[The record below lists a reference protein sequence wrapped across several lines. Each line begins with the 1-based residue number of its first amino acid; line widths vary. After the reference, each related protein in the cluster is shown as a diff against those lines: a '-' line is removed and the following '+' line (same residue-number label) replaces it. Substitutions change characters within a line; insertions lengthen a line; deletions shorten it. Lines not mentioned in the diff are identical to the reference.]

1 MPAPDDQS
9 QRESLLTR
17 RAMIARAG
25 GALAAASVPAL
36 LMDGCG
42 SSSSGNSATSQA
54 ATGQTAI
61 GFFGF
66 PGDDFSNSKTL
77 KADLAARH
85 MHIQTQAYPAAPV
98 PSIIQLTKSGRASGI
113 DIIDAYTEMV
123 APLDAAGGIGTYLQ
137 PIDTSKIPNL
147 AHLIPE
153 LAGPNHPWWIG
164 GKAYTVPVSV
174 SPNSPVWAS
183 KRVKTPIQKWADLLE
198 PEFKGRLGFIS
209 FPEINYALAV
219 RLLNLNPGS
228 PLAFMPKAGLSDA
241 IGLMKKV
248 KANARIVSPN
258 NADSIN
264 ALDAGDIDVIW
275 GGYPGIAVLAN
286 QAKPQ
291 TQATYNIFPQDGN
304 ILTIQGWGVAA
315 KAPHISAAYAA
326 INAALSP
333 TVQAEY
339 NNFIVQGPS
348 VTGVT
353 GLDPA
358 LKRIYSA
365 KMIGVMLRQFQSV
378 VNPPA
383 SSTKYVTDDEWTSA
397 LASVT
402 G

>member
-1 MPAPDDQS
+1 MTS
-9 QRESLLTR
+9 SH
-17 RAMIARAG
+17 
-25 GALAAASVPAL
+25 AAS
-36 LMDGCG
+36 
-42 SSSSGNSATSQA
+42 
-54 ATGQTAI
+54 GQSAI

-77 KADLAARH
+77 KADLAAH
-85 MHIQTQAYPAAPV
+85 HLHIQTQAYPAAPV
-98 PSIIQLTKSGRASGI
+98 PSIIQLTKSGRAADI

-123 APLDAAGGIGTYLQ
+123 APLDASGGVGSYLQ
-137 PIDTSKIPNL
+137 PIDPSKIPNL

-153 LAGPNHPWWIG
+153 LAGRNHPWWIG

-174 SPNSPVWAS
+174 SPNSPVWA
-183 KRVKTPIQKWADLLE
+183 KNRVKQPIRKWSDLLA
-198 PEFKGRLGFIS
+198 PEFKDRLGFIS

-228 PLAFMPKAGLSDA
+228 PLAYMPKAGLPDA
-241 IGLMKKV
+241 VDLMKKV
-248 KANARIVSPN
+248 RANARIVSPN

-264 ALDAGDIDVIW
+264 ALNAGDIDVIW

-286 QAKPQ
+286 AAKAQ
-291 TQATYNIFPQDGN
+291 TQATYEIFPQDGN
-304 ILTIQGWGVAA
+304 VLTIQGWGVAA
-315 KAPHISAAYAA
+315 KAPNVDAAYEA

-339 NNFIVQGPS
+339 NNFIVQGPA

-353 GLDPA
+353 GLSPA
-358 LKRIYSA
+358 LNRIYSPKLVGA
-365 KMIGVMLRQFQSV
+365 MLKQFQSV

-383 SSTKYVTDDEWTSA
+383 SSSKWVTDDEWTSA